1 MFSIFYKQIYKA
13 LVYIKIT
20 LFTSII
26 VVVYNCNYLC
36 CLNPSQNNVTVVN
49 SAHFAKRLQK
59 ILEYYSLSATA
70 FSEEL
75 SFNRSTISH
84 LLSGRN
90 KPSLE
95 FVMKVLERFP
105 EVELYWLLNGKGTFP
120 TSKNHEENTAKLQD
134 EILHLKKNSP
144 VQVEKI
150 ASEKVIRSIEN
161 KSLQKNEKQPVSH
174 INISEALQKN
184 DPIERIVIF
193 YTNGTFKEYK
203 SE

>member
-1 MFSIFYKQIYKA
+1 M
-13 LVYIKIT
+13 
-20 LFTSII
+20 
-26 VVVYNCNYLC
+26 
-36 CLNPSQNNVTVVN
+36 VN

-59 ILEYYSLSATA
+59 ILEYYGLSATA

-105 EVELYWLLNGKGTFP
+105 EVELHWLLNGKGTFP
-120 TSKNHEENTAKLQD
+120 TSKNDEENIAKLKE
-134 EILHLKKNSP
+134 EILKLKKNPP

-150 ASEKVIRSIEN
+150 ASEKVISEIEN
-161 KSLQKNEKQPVSH
+161 PSLQNNETQAASQIK
-174 INISEALQKN
+174 ISEAFQKN
-184 DPIERIVIF
+184 NPIERIVIF